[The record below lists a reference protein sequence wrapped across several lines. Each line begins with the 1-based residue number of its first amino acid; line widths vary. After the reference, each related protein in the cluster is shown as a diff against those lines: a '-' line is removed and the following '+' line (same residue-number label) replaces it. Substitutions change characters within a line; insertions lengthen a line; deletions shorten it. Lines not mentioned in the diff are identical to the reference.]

1 MPWRGPTEPGE
12 YPTLGWLVGEWIE
25 AYCIVPSGPLVG
37 QPFLLTGEQWD
48 HLLQLYRLR
57 PDAEPGWGSE
67 AFRYVGAQL
76 IRPQKWGKD
85 PLGAANICVQA
96 AGPVRFAGWDAGGEP
111 VGAPVLMP
119 YIQCAATSDAQTA
132 NTFRPVVKM
141 FRDGPLSLLPGVDPG
156 DTRVNLEGGGLIE
169 PVTSAAKSRIGQPI
183 TWATLTESHLMLPA
197 GGDGA
202 ASTSGVAMARAMKRN
217 LAGMGGR
224 WHELTNPWDPTEGS
238 AAQLTYES
246 GNPRVLVDYR
256 PPRARVDVTD
266 RDELVREIVYVYGDS
281 AWAAGGWVAEER
293 IADDVQDLARQ
304 PNGEGDARRFFL
316 AEITS
321 GSSDAVDA
329 ARWNAAA
336 RPGPLVAGELVT
348 LGFDGSASR
357 DDTALWICRVSD
369 GRLFAGR
376 AWSPAQHDGRIPA
389 HEVDAAVTDAFAAYR
404 VVYLF
409 ADPYLW
415 RDYLNRWA
423 AAWPTRLDGKA
434 GTRVVEFPTNV
445 ETRMDK
451 AVERFLTA
459 LSGGELTHDGSPVL
473 TGYAFAAALAKGSK
487 KRGWGDADT
496 VRSGTHYLKLVK
508 KVEGRPIDALVAAML
523 AYEARGRAVE
533 DGWLTPKPK
542 APTPTVTRSTRP
554 AETHELA
561 TAGF

>member
-1 MPWRGPTEPGE
+1 MPWRGPQEPGE
-12 YPTLGWLVGEWIE
+12 YPTLGWLVGEWVE
-25 AYCIVPSGPLVG
+25 TYCIVPSGPLVG
-37 QPFLLTGEQWD
+37 QPYLLTEEMWL

-57 PDAEPGWGSE
+57 PDAAPEWGSE
-67 AFRYVGAQL
+67 AFVYVGAQL

-85 PLGAANICVQA
+85 PLGAANICAQA
-96 AGPVRFAGWDAGGEP
+96 AGPVTFAGWDAAGEP
-111 VGAPVLMP
+111 VGREVPLP

-156 DTRVNLEGGGLIE
+156 DTRVNLDGGGLIE

-183 TWATLTESHLMLPA
+183 TWCTLTESHLMLPT

-224 WHELTNPWDPTEGS
+224 WHELTNPWDPTEFS
-238 AAQLTYES
+238 AAQLTFES
-246 GNPRVLVDYR
+246 RNPRVLVDYR
-256 PPRARVDVTD
+256 RPRRRADLAD
-266 RDELVREIVYVYGDS
+266 RDELVREIIWVYGDS
-281 AWAAGGWVAEER
+281 ARCNGGWVAEER

-336 RPGPLVAGELVT
+336 RPGDRLAPGELVT
-348 LGFDGSASR
+348 AGFDGSATR
-357 DDTALWICRVSD
+357 DHTVLWLCRVSD

-376 AWSPAQHDGRIPA
+376 AWDPAQHGGQIPRA
-389 HEVDAAVTDAFAAYR
+389 EVDAAVRDVFAAYR
-404 VVYLF
+404 VVYLY
-409 ADPYLW
+409 ADPPLW
-415 RDYLNRWA
+415 RDYLDLWA
-423 AAWPTRLDGKA
+423 ALWPSRLDGRA
-434 GTRVVEFPTNV
+434 GTRVVEFGTNV

-451 AVERFLTA
+451 AIERFTTA
-459 LSGGELTHDGSPVL
+459 LSTGQLTHDGSPVL
-473 TGYAFAAALAKGSK
+473 TGYAFNAALAKGTR
-487 KRGWGDADT
+487 KRGWGDGDIRT
-496 VRSGTHYLKLVK
+496 GTHYLKVVK
-508 KVEGRPIDALVAAML
+508 KREGHPIDGLVAAML

-533 DGWLTPKPK
+533 DGWLAPKPK
-542 APTPTVTRSTRP
+542 APPPAVTRAARP
-554 AETHELA
+554 SEMHELA